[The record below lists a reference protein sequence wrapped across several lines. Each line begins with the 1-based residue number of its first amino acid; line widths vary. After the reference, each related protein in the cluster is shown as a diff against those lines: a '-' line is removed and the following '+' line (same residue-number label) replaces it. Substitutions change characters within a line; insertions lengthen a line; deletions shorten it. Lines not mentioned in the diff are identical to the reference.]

1 MIVEAEV
8 PPMERVADLMR
19 ENDELL
25 AILTTVVKRERGRPQ

>member
-8 PPMERVADLMR
+8 LPADRVADLMR

-25 AILTTVVKRERGRPQ
+25 AIITTVVKRERSRPQ